1 MGKIITVA
9 NQKGGVGKTTSAIS
23 IASCLAEKGKR
34 VLLVDLDPQG
44 NATSGVGAS
53 VQAVSSY
60 ELLLDETLF
69 DRAVINTPHKNL
81 SLITSDIKL
90 AAAEIELVDVEK
102 REFRLKTALDKIKNF
117 YDFIFIDCP
126 PSLGLLTINAL
137 ACADSLLIPI
147 QAEYY
152 ALEGVSALLSTYERV
167 RNSVNPELELEG
179 VLITMFDGRTNLAL
193 QVAEQVKKHFK
204 TKLFSSV
211 IPRTVRLGEA
221 PSHGLPINVYDS
233 RSQGSE
239 AYRRVADEIIKRNK
253 KRV

>member
-23 IASCLAEKGKR
+23 IASCLAEKGKQ

-53 VQAVSSY
+53 VQAVSGY

-69 DRAVINTPHKNL
+69 DKAVIKSAHKNL

-90 AAAEIELVDVEK
+90 AAAEIELVELEK
-102 REFRLKTALDKIKNF
+102 REFRLKIALEKIKNS
-117 YDFIFIDCP
+117 YDFIIVDCP

-137 ACADSLLIPI
+137 TCADSLLIPI

-167 RNSVNPELELEG
+167 KNSVNPQLELEG
-179 VLITMFDGRTNLAL
+179 VILTMYDGRTNLSL
-193 QVAEQVKKHFK
+193 QVAQEVKKHFK
-204 TKLFSSV
+204 AKLFSSV

-221 PSHGLPINVYDS
+221 PSHGLPINVYDP
-233 RSQGSE
+233 RSQGCE
-239 AYRRVADEIIKRNK
+239 AYRRVADEIIKRNRK
-253 KRV
+253 KI